1 MPGAQRPEEDSR
13 SFETGAGLVVRVHVV
28 LGLQLR
34 PSVRTALL
42 VTAKLALHPPP
53 HPHACPFS
61 NNNNNDYNSKYQS
74 AFLVEPK
81 VHYLQN
87 HFNKTNQI
95 FVTIIN

>member
-42 VTAKLALHPPP
+42 VTAKLAP
-53 HPHACPFS
+53 HPTPAHVL
-61 NNNNNDYNSKYQS
+61 
-74 AFLVEPK
+74 LVTTTTTTI
-81 VHYLQN
+81 
-87 HFNKTNQI
+87 TNA
-95 FVTIIN
+95 NLLS